1 MFSLLFD
8 DASIHKIAYKD
19 CCGTIVVGL
28 LLHLR
33 HLLLE
38 LVELSELSSDL
49 VLAVQLGLLVVLDL
63 LLGSSSLA
71 AHLEHVGANAMQ
83 HYMESIDMIETD
95 SGMS

>member
-1 MFSLLFD
+1 MFGLLFD
-8 DASIHKIAYKD
+8 DACIHKIAHKD
-19 CCGTIVVGL
+19 CCGTIIVGL

-71 AHLEHVGANAMQ
+71 AHL
-83 HYMESIDMIETD
+83 
-95 SGMS
+95 